1 MAMSGPQSPSS
12 RPGGYPVSHGERQA
26 PQKRNLG
33 QVRLDTRKESCNG
46 RTTMNK
52 PALKQELVS
61 VVGADL
67 ETLERAHR
75 AAVVGATHEQAKPEN
90 DKDTRAL
97 EQSYLARGQ
106 AKRAE
111 ELRETL
117 AAVSRLEVAVFG
129 PSEPVSVGA
138 LVTAEEGDRTVKFL
152 IAPCGGGYRLAS
164 GSVQV
169 VTPRSP
175 LGEAL
180 IGKRVGDVCEILT
193 GGGRRELELIAV
205 E

>member
-1 MAMSGPQSPSS
+1 MS
-12 RPGGYPVSHGERQA
+12 V
-26 PQKRNLG
+26 RNP
-33 QVRLDTRKESCNG
+33 RL
-46 RTTMNK
+46 NK
-52 PALKQELVS
+52 TALKQELVS
-61 VVGADL
+61 VVAADL

-75 AAVVGATHEQAKPEN
+75 ATMEGATHEQAKPEN

-111 ELRETL
+111 ELRDSL
-117 AAVSRLEVAVFG
+117 AALRRLQVPDFG
-129 PSEPVSVGA
+129 PNQPVSVGA
-138 LVTAEEGDRTVKFL
+138 MVTVEDGDRTVRFL
-152 IAPCGGGYRLAS
+152 VAPYGGGCRLAS

-169 VTPRSP
+169 ATPRSP

-180 IGKRVGDVCEILT
+180 IGKRVGDVCEIWT
-193 GGGRRELELIAV
+193 GGRRRQLELIAV